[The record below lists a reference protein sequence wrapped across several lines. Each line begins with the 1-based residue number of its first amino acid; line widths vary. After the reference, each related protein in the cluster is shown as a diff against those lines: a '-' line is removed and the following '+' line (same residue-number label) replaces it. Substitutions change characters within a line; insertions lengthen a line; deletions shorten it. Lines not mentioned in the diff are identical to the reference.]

1 MANNLKNLQ
10 RSSIFLVYTPHTGSI
25 TAIIGKS
32 PTTLWALSKF
42 VSDNPLFHRCRTLL
56 RLVIAAD
63 GFIALCGYIVGADAV
78 AAGVCCSLVINPGG
92 GDGWCSSNFVDH
104 SCFVFFFFFGIF
116 FCSVL
121 VIVVIVVIMM
131 VVVFS
136 RNVNRRKTKG
146 LHFCVATVPITSTT
160 LWDVLVT
167 TNISLLFFPSSSLQP
182 N

>member
-1 MANNLKNLQ
+1 MHHPRIASNGANNPSMDVHNRVVPFPRAII

-92 GDGWCSSNFVDH
+92 GDG
-104 SCFVFFFFFGIF
+104 
-116 FCSVL
+116 
-121 VIVVIVVIMM
+121 
-131 VVVFS
+131 
-136 RNVNRRKTKG
+136 
-146 LHFCVATVPITSTT
+146 
-160 LWDVLVT
+160 
-167 TNISLLFFPSSSLQP
+167 
-182 N
+182 